1 MLSLLHWSEDS
12 VIGSITDLS
21 PLDTLLSSSV
31 SLITELVSNTPS
43 VVVVVVVFSVV
54 VFTVVVVVVVV
65 VVVSSGTVIGI
76 L

>member
-21 PLDTLLSSSV
+21 PLDTLFSSSV

-43 VVVVVVVFSVV
+43 VVVVVFSVV